1 MSSEKAII
9 DRLEAIIK
17 RQNERLKRAEE
28 DADLYD
34 DKPLEGDDLL
44 EDAYLKHKRSV
55 NLKYTALVSLPILG
69 IIAIFIVYLLKTNG
83 GHLDRMSLIYIIGA
97 LCLFFVYVVFIFLIQ
112 RMALTGVNKVSE
124 AILKVLSGKRDVAI
138 EDTGETVFSDAYKN
152 VEALCD
158 NYQSACDDLDKAI
171 DIAKEASE
179 AKRNF
184 FSNMSHEMRTP
195 LSAMLGLCEM
205 IQREST
211 DSKIRDYAKDIAG
224 AGKTLLLFI
233 NDAFDI
239 SKLSAGKLEISP
251 ENYDLTLLINDII
264 NMSLKRA
271 NDKGIGFNVTVDEN
285 MPHLLHGDD
294 LRIKQCLLNIIS
306 NGIKYT
312 SEGKVELKISF
323 LKSTEGS
330 IIATFTVADT
340 GRGMTERDLDKI
352 LDPVSFYEEDSAK
365 SSQGVGLGMSV
376 TKKVLNLMGSELR
389 AESVYGVGSTFKFS
403 VEQKVVAW
411 EPIGNFEETFKHLRE
426 AEEPLE
432 RAFIIPEAKILVVD
446 DSSVN
451 LMIAEGLLK
460 DTKAI
465 ITLCESGEKAIE
477 ECKKQRFDLILL
489 DHMMP
494 QLDGIETLKIIK
506 ESAES
511 RNRDVTVI
519 ALTANAIEGA
529 KDFYLG
535 NGFDDYLSKPIE
547 TDRLENALK
556 TYIPNNLIIDDP
568 ERIKEYLSTGESSEP
583 KEEKKETFMESLAKV
598 GYINP
603 KEGLEHS
610 GSLELYQKVV
620 GEFTD
625 TGLSRA
631 DTIEQYFEQ
640 MDFKNY
646 TIQVHALKSAA
657 RIIGALPLSHLA
669 LALEK
674 AGNEENE
681 TKIKNATGELLRIYR
696 ELVNNLEPIV
706 NPGEDKETIDNDSLK
721 DALAAIREMVE
732 AFDFDGVDSVM
743 EELKKYAMP
752 DDFKDKYAKLKTL
765 VAEVARDDILALL
778 A

>member
-1 MSSEKAII
+1 
-9 DRLEAIIK
+9 
-17 RQNERLKRAEE
+17 
-28 DADLYD
+28 
-34 DKPLEGDDLL
+34 
-44 EDAYLKHKRSV
+44 
-55 NLKYTALVSLPILG
+55 
-69 IIAIFIVYLLKTNG
+69 
-83 GHLDRMSLIYIIGA
+83 
-97 LCLFFVYVVFIFLIQ
+97 
-112 RMALTGVNKVSE
+112 
-124 AILKVLSGKRDVAI
+124 
-138 EDTGETVFSDAYKN
+138 
-152 VEALCD
+152 
-158 NYQSACDDLDKAI
+158 
-171 DIAKEASE
+171 
-179 AKRNF
+179 
-184 FSNMSHEMRTP
+184 
-195 LSAMLGLCEM
+195 
-205 IQREST
+205 
-211 DSKIRDYAKDIAG
+211 
-224 AGKTLLLFI
+224 GKTLLLFI

-239 SKLSAGKLEISP
+239 SKLSTGKLEISP

-432 RAFIIPEAKILVVD
+432 RAFIIPEAKILVVY

-511 RNRDVTVI
+511 SNSDVTVI
-519 ALTANAIEGA
+519 A
-529 KDFYLG
+529 
-535 NGFDDYLSKPIE
+535 
-547 TDRLENALK
+547 
-556 TYIPNNLIIDDP
+556 
-568 ERIKEYLSTGESSEP
+568 
-583 KEEKKETFMESLAKV
+583 
-598 GYINP
+598 
-603 KEGLEHS
+603 
-610 GSLELYQKVV
+610 
-620 GEFTD
+620 
-625 TGLSRA
+625 
-631 DTIEQYFEQ
+631 
-640 MDFKNY
+640 
-646 TIQVHALKSAA
+646 
-657 RIIGALPLSHLA
+657 
-669 LALEK
+669 
-674 AGNEENE
+674 
-681 TKIKNATGELLRIYR
+681 
-696 ELVNNLEPIV
+696 
-706 NPGEDKETIDNDSLK
+706 
-721 DALAAIREMVE
+721 
-732 AFDFDGVDSVM
+732 
-743 EELKKYAMP
+743 
-752 DDFKDKYAKLKTL
+752 
-765 VAEVARDDILALL
+765 
-778 A
+778 